1 MNRTVFFHLN
11 HAIDHVL
18 LGRFTSLKACPGN
31 VSEMM
36 GNYRRCKEH
45 TGRPSA
51 LACDLPAA
59 RALLIAVLTGM
70 LTAASLHSK
79 TQLASRSSDS
89 SQQLLTTPPLADS
102 HALLCTSLSEG
113 KLDHQKNCCL
123 LSRCRP
129 RPVPPPPR
137 QQPESSAGADP
148 HLSSRR

>member
-70 LTAASLHSK
+70 LTAASFHSK

-89 SQQLLTTPPLADS
+89 SQLLTTPPLADS

-137 QQPESSAGADP
+137 QQPESFAGADP